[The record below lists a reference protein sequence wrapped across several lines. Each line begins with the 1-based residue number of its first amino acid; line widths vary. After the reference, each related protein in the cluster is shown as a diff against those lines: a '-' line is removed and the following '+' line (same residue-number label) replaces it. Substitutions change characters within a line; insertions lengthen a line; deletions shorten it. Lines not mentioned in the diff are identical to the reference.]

1 MAFETAP
8 HMALCQPFRIGPF
21 PLLPLPLWQ
30 AIWGTLV
37 AMCDSFE
44 GQNCDNY
51 LESWLA
57 RVRDIGRFHTVDG
70 AIVTLEDI
78 TARDYIEIPVKPT
91 RVGGQA
97 RPGIGH
103 R

>member
-1 MAFETAP
+1 
-8 HMALCQPFRIGPF
+8 MALCQPFRISPF

-30 AIWGTLV
+30 AIWGSLV

-44 GQNCDNY
+44 GHNY

-70 AIVTLEDI
+70 AIVTLDDI
-78 TARDYIEIPVKPT
+78 TARDYI
-91 RVGGQA
+91 
-97 RPGIGH
+97 
-103 R
+103 